1 MYAYDDTGLRITK
14 TVNGVEHKYY
24 YDGNLLI
31 YEEYGDDMLIYV
43 YDENGSPIGVKHR
56 NKNFAAEQLETYLY
70 GKNLQ
75 GDIIAIY
82 NTSGTAV
89 VKYVYDAW
97 GNIISTSGTQATG
110 IGAKNS
116 LRYRGYYYDT
126 ETGLYY
132 LQARYYDPV
141 TGRFINADSLIGAN
155 RGMDGNNLYA
165 YCGNN
170 PVMYCD
176 PSGLVCICMNQRIH
190 GKHVCNYQGDMK
202 DVQLLLE
209 FSEKYYNSTG
219 NNYDWGGNGFS
230 TISIQKSITAVSTFE
245 AIASNTIITG
255 TSMLLS
261 TVLPMVG
268 ATVVCANIMGS
279 IFGIAAGSSGSPKL
293 SAGNYET
300 YTVKKIKYVSGRVEI
315 ANYRGHIIYEDRQ
328 FEVIDEYRYIFSN
341 GDLAETKWSRID
353 KSISDKWW
361 KYHP

>member
-56 NKNFAAEQLETYLY
+56 NKNFAAEQLETYLF

-132 LQARYYDPV
+132 LQSRHYDPV
-141 TGRFINADSLIGAN
+141 TGRFISADDRLSTGGDLS
-155 RGMDGNNLYA
+155 GMNLYA

-170 PVMYCD
+170 PVNRKD
-176 PSGLVCICMNQRIH
+176 PAGQFWISAIIISAIVIVVVAKVVCSVKEVKR
-190 GKHVCNYQGDMK
+190 
-202 DVQLLLE
+202 VQEELE
-209 FSEKYYNSTG
+209 SLPEPSDDITENFSETLKTN
-219 NNYDWGGNGFS
+219 
-230 TISIQKSITAVSTFE
+230 A
-245 AIASNTIITG
+245 NTIKDIKQNDGIIEAGKQFYYKVRNGGEWDLKQLPQYKGTYKFNGMVVQGQDIGNINFGYTGKELGLSDEALLTGAGIAQIKAG
-255 TSMLLS
+255 TSNFS
-261 TVLPMVG
+261 FIMV
-268 ATVVCANIMGS
+268 
-279 IFGIAAGSSGSPKL
+279 
-293 SAGNYET
+293 
-300 YTVKKIKYVSGRVEI
+300 
-315 ANYRGHIIYEDRQ
+315 
-328 FEVIDEYRYIFSN
+328 SN
-341 GDLAETKWSRID
+341 GDDLRDQMFI
-353 KSISDKWW
+353 
-361 KYHP
+361 KYGIMLYNSEH